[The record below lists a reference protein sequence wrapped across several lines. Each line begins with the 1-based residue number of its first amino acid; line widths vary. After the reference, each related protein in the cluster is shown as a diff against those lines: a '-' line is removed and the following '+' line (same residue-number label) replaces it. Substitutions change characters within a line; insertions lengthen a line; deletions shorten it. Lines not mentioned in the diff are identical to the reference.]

1 MHVTSFNSKEFGYSK
16 QNPFQPKLLEKH
28 KVNTIYAFSRSEIEH
43 IEFRDEY
50 VITSD
55 APDDD
60 VVSLMIER
68 NLLTIHLQAKQFR
81 ENEVCSPLRLTH
93 FSGRVQSVLSCPT
106 SALLAQVSVPQ
117 HRQLQSP
124 KMEGSH
130 RLWVFPA
137 LVLAGT
143 YALRVTPGYSD
154 HP

>member
-68 NLLTIHLQAKQFR
+68 NLLTIHLQVWKTK
-81 ENEVCSPLRLTH
+81 V
-93 FSGRVQSVLSCPT
+93 
-106 SALLAQVSVPQ
+106 AQVQVLQ
-117 HRQLQSP
+117 YLRRRQL
-124 KMEGSH
+124 
-130 RLWVFPA
+130 
-137 LVLAGT
+137 
-143 YALRVTPGYSD
+143 
-154 HP
+154 